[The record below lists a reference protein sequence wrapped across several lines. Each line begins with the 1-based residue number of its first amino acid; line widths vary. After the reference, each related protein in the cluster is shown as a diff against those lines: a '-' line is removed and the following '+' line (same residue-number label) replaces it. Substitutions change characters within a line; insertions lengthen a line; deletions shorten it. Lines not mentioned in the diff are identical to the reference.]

1 MADVSQQPH
10 RLSLAT
16 LRQGPFISATTH
28 TVLKLGQRPLPG
40 SGLSVHIYHAQSQTN
55 MILAGSVDSLQ
66 MLESCSAECWH
77 VGHER
82 MGIQVLLAVL
92 HRTFNQYAQC

>member
-1 MADVSQQPH
+1 MAETSQQQPH

-40 SGLSVHIYHAQSQTN
+40 TFHSTQF
-55 MILAGSVDSLQ
+55 SLYT
-66 MLESCSAECWH
+66 LIE
-77 VGHER
+77 
-82 MGIQVLLAVL
+82 
-92 HRTFNQYAQC
+92 